1 MGIVPPPP
9 AGFPPIPPWVA
20 KTSSDMPSGG
30 SSNSNYYTPSEQPSA
45 TGVIRSRTLFFLSI
59 RDSIVPSGHG
69 SGASAPLL
77 GDNENHVY
85 FDADKSTIPMPA
97 ELPPFWVDA
106 TEDADSLLS
115 GMIPT
120 LAELDRLH
128 AQHLLPSFADKTP
141 LKRQIEALTSGITSE
156 FRQASQLVAKLA
168 AQTTDA
174 MRSQKLSKYEMTAA
188 RNAQTALATRVQQMS
203 AMFRQ
208 KQSQYLRKLQG
219 MEVKERGDTAMFDS
233 VKSMQED
240 VALSEQ
246 LQGEQEMRLVDTDDS
261 EAMFHERDRE
271 ITQIARSIGEL
282 AQLFQDLSALVI
294 EQGSMLDRID
304 YHIDSMAMNMQH
316 SSSEL
321 NRASTYQVG
330 AGRRSMIL
338 LLLLCI
344 ALLVAI
350 LIIRP
355 FFR

>member
-1 MGIVPPPP
+1 
-9 AGFPPIPPWVA
+9 
-20 KTSSDMPSGG
+20 
-30 SSNSNYYTPSEQPSA
+30 
-45 TGVIRSRTLFFLSI
+45 
-59 RDSIVPSGHG
+59 
-69 SGASAPLL
+69 
-77 GDNENHVY
+77 
-85 FDADKSTIPMPA
+85 MPA

-141 LKRQIEALTSGITSE
+141 LKRQIEALTSDITSE

-246 LQGEQEMRLVDTDDS
+246 LQGEQEMRLVD
-261 EAMFHERDRE
+261 
-271 ITQIARSIGEL
+271 
-282 AQLFQDLSALVI
+282 LSLI
-294 EQGSMLDRID
+294 
-304 YHIDSMAMNMQH
+304 HI
-316 SSSEL
+316 
-321 NRASTYQVG
+321 
-330 AGRRSMIL
+330 
-338 LLLLCI
+338 
-344 ALLVAI
+344 
-350 LIIRP
+350 
-355 FFR
+355 